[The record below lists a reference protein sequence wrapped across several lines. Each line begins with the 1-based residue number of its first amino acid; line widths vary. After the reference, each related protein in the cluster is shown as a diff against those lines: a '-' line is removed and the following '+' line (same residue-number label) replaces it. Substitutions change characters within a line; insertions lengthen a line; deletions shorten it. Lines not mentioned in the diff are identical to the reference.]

1 MLDRNFDDLPDK
13 NTVEITESEYEHLE
27 VESEI
32 FSMEDNSE
40 FGIEQ
45 ESRHSFHS
53 HYGHDDYNDVVFSR
67 VSHKTQTRI
76 TKPSQR
82 LFFKLM

>member
-1 MLDRNFDDLPDK
+1 MNG
-13 NTVEITESEYEHLE
+13 NQALE
-27 VESEI
+27 VQSEI

-53 HYGHDDYNDVVFSR
+53 HYGHDDYNDVVSYR
-67 VSHKTQTRI
+67 VSHRTRTRI

-82 LFFKLM
+82 LSDELM